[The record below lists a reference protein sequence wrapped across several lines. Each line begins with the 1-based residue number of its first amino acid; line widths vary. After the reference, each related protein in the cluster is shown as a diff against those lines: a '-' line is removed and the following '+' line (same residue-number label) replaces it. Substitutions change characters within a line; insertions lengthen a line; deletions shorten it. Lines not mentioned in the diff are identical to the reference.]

1 MNEAAKDPPM
11 GASRR
16 VITYVLDD
24 FVPRKT
30 QDKPVVHVSSTT
42 FSTNKLP
49 RGQSAVARHA
59 VSILPEGT
67 GNFFYSSSRDLRH
80 AKAETRRELS
90 NAGYTVYSAGPRRIY
105 VIEFEATLKPLDAAT
120 WLYVGETGHPI
131 EHRIDQHFSGKN
143 AARDWKYLSR
153 RRPDLEPEAEYWSVE
168 DSTEAEEA
176 WGLFLSAQGYKIRGP
191 KGFNFRTGLPR
202 VRYQ

>member
-11 GASRR
+11 GASKR

-42 FSTNKLP
+42 MSTNKLP
-49 RGQSAVARHA
+49 RGQSVVARHA

-67 GNFFYSSSRDLRH
+67 GNFFYSSSRDLGQ

-90 NAGYTVYSAGPRRIY
+90 NAGYTVYSSGPRRIY

-202 VRYQ
+202 VRNE